1 MNTTVK
7 KNGDFV
13 AKETFR
19 VYVPDHDRK
28 KPTSWYDNSQSYID
42 VQFLSNLDSYDHTN
56 EEMES
61 ALVKYLYE
69 RGIKNPG
76 YQVLTSKPGH
86 GIYSVYTKAQIKKS
100 EDSETTC
107 ESHRFGKVKTFTYEN
122 KIEPIFNFYE
132 DLATIEKWFNCK
144 IKSLFS
150 FEEEHGYGESS
161 YRRAET
167 IRLFDDRTIRVF
179 IVDGDI
185 KIIKEADKDEVLLG
199 VNTTFTHKK
208 IVNHSGPEWFHEIA
222 EIIRS
227 GAMKKS
233 EKDLKRCSRFME
245 QNSIATKKWYEEF
258 IDEKIIRLIDQMKSH
273 VLDVILCRTEY
284 KDLPNK
290 CRFEGD
296 LQYIK
301 SLISDRYKDEN
312 IKDYEFFFVYPAFK
326 TKWNRLNTSTKVNL
340 LSKEIIK
347 SEENKEEIK

>member
-1 MNTTVK
+1 MANIIK

-13 AKETFR
+13 AAETFR
-19 VYVPDHDRK
+19 VYVPDHADERHT
-28 KPTSWYDNSQSYID
+28 PWYNGDQSYIEAK
-42 VQFLSNLDSYDHTN
+42 FISNLDFYHHT
-56 EEMES
+56 ESEMES

-76 YQVLTSKPGH
+76 YKVTTSRPGQ
-86 GIYSVYTKAQIKKS
+86 GVFSVYTRAQIKKP
-100 EDSETTC
+100 DYNETTY
-107 ESHRFGKVKTFTYEN
+107 ESHRLGKVKTFSYEN

-132 DLATIEKWFNCK
+132 DLATVEKWFNCK
-144 IKSLFS
+144 VKSLFS
-150 FEEEHGYGESS
+150 FDEEFGMGESS

-167 IRLFDDRTIRVF
+167 IRLFDNRTIRVF

-199 VNTTFTHKK
+199 VNTTFSHKK

-233 EKDLKRCSRFME
+233 EKDLKRCSRFIE
-245 QNSIATKKWYEEF
+245 QNSIATKKLYEEF
-258 IDEKIIRLIDQMKSH
+258 IDEKIIRLINQMQSH
-273 VLDVILCRTEY
+273 VLNVILCKEEY

-301 SLISDRYKDEN
+301 SLVPDKYKDEN
-312 IKDYEFFFVYPAFK
+312 IKDYKFFFVYPAFK
-326 TKWNRLNTSTKVNL
+326 TKWNRFYTTTEVNL
-340 LSKEIIK
+340 LTKEIIK
-347 SEENKEEIK
+347 PEVK